1 MFGLIGDMIVL
12 VRPAAHHIF
21 RPVTTDILF
30 NGMLAIIAVVGSVV
44 YGFALHGTHHIAKY
58 FPLNGMGI
66 VSTITHWYDYITKF
80 FDIIL

>member
-1 MFGLIGDMIVL
+1 MIVL
-12 VRPAAHHIF
+12 VRPSAHHIF

-30 NGMLAIIAVVGSVV
+30 NGMLAIIAVVGSIA

-66 VSTITHWYDYITKF
+66 VPTVTHWYDYITKF